1 MLGKE
6 MRDLINKGKVYDLG
20 QPYFTGMPH
29 HPNHPPFAFSLTK
42 KHGDVIYPGEVSA
55 SNCIFTTG
63 GHTGTHLDALGHV
76 SKKGKVFGNVKAST
90 VQDYRAGLKRVGID
104 ATPPAVR
111 RGVLLDVAKA
121 LGKSV
126 LPAAFPI
133 GSKELEKTA
142 RRQGVSLKPGDA
154 VLIRT
159 GWAKYWGDVKKY
171 VGHETGAPGVNLD
184 GAKWLVQRKMA
195 LTGSDTT
202 AYEKA
207 PYTDLPVHSLLLP
220 AKGIQ
225 IIEMLNLE
233 GLAKDKVYEFLF
245 VVLPLKIIGGTASPV
260 RPIAIR

>member
-6 MRDLINKGKVYDLG
+6 MRDLINEGKVYDLG
-20 QPYFTGMPH
+20 QPYFPGMPH

-42 KHGDVIYPGEVSA
+42 KHGDVIYPGDVSA
-55 SNCIFTTG
+55 SNCLFTTG

-76 SKKGKVFGNVKAST
+76 SKKGKVFGNVKASK

-104 ATPPAVR
+104 ATPPVVR

-142 RRQGVSLKPGDA
+142 RREGVSLKPGDA

-159 GWAKYWGDVKKY
+159 GWAKYWDDVKKY

-202 AYEKA
+202 AYERA